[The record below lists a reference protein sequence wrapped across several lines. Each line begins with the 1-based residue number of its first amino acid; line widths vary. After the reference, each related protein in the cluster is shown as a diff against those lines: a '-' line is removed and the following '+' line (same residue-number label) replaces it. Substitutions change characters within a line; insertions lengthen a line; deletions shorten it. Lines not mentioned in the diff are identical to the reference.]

1 MKTNMNE
8 RDKKLLVGMLIGVI
22 IVAVG
27 YWGIRP
33 QLKQYF
39 ALAEKIEKEEDTQK
53 LNKQKLLNVGS
64 IAAQADSYEQR
75 IAERKDEFYP
85 MMSSSEVDRM
95 MTQMALGHNLNIYD
109 LSFNMPSSP
118 TGRLAYQNSSLYAW
132 QLEAMA
138 NYSEEG
144 ESSASD
150 KMGSLLDEEDSDED
164 SGETND
170 KSSAPG
176 KSEEDI
182 MSDVMGGEEGGYQP
196 NTDIYAVPVTIT
208 VGGDVYDLEQFIAE
222 NFDSDFKTNLR
233 KEMLKP
239 VQYFHKHG
247 VWDKYCEFIGELIIV
262 DNGSSDGSRDYI
274 KNYSFNFPV
283 NLIENSENLG
293 FAPAVNQAIRQSKY
307 DYIFSINNDTEIKKG
322 SIKALIDLITS
333 SEDIFSVQAKM
344 LQYDN
349 KELIDDVG
357 DEYNLLAWTK
367 KTGENHKSSDYVEV
381 KDIFSSCAG
390 AAMYKKSV
398 LNEIGMFDDNFFA
411 YMEDVDLAIRSRIYG
426 YRNLLCP
433 QAIVYHIGSATSG
446 SRHNDFKVKLAA
458 RNNVW
463 VVYKNL
469 PIPLK
474 ILNFIFLFLGFLI
487 KYIFFL
493 KKGFGSTYL
502 AGIKE
507 GLNTRSKINKVKFNS
522 KNTKNYFKIEYR
534 LIINTLKF
542 LKK

>member
-1 MKTNMNE
+1 MKVSVVTPNYNGE
-8 RDKKLLVGMLIGVI
+8 KF
-22 IVAVG
+22 
-27 YWGIRP
+27 
-33 QLKQYF
+33 LKTF
-39 ALAEKIEKEEDTQK
+39 FDS
-53 LNKQKLLNVGS
+53 LNQ
-64 IAAQADSYEQR
+64 
-75 IAERKDEFYP
+75 
-85 MMSSSEVDRM
+85 
-95 MTQMALGHNLNIYD
+95 
-109 LSFNMPSSP
+109 
-118 TGRLAYQNSSLYAW
+118 
-132 QLEAMA
+132 
-138 NYSEEG
+138 
-144 ESSASD
+144 
-150 KMGSLLDEEDSDED
+150 DSD
-164 SGETND
+164 
-170 KSSAPG
+170 
-176 KSEEDI
+176 
-182 MSDVMGGEEGGYQP
+182 Y
-196 NTDIYAVPVTIT
+196 
-208 VGGDVYDLEQFIAE
+208 
-222 NFDSDFKTNLR
+222 
-233 KEMLKP
+233 
-239 VQYFHKHG
+239 
-247 VWDKYCEFIGELIIV
+247 IGEVIIV
-262 DNGSSDGSRDYI
+262 DNGSSDKSKEYI
-274 KNYSFNFPV
+274 ESNSFNFPV
-283 NLIENSENLG
+283 NLIENSQNLG
-293 FAPAVNQAIRQSKY
+293 FSPAVNQGIKSANY
-307 DYIFSINNDTEIKKG
+307 EYIFSLNNDTEIKKG
-322 SIKALIDLITS
+322 SIKELVDLIS
-333 SEDIFSVQAKM
+333 SGDDIFSVQAKM